1 MKQLFNIIFLFLL
14 ILSVTGCNSAS
25 SSNTPV
31 PDTNT
36 PVPVITPSEV
46 GTPEWI
52 FVSSSGGYDGH
63 GDKNVGY
70 DGITINTDNIVYYKD
85 GKIIDT
91 QKIVYKSEKSIR
103 TGKDTDLLHIGGE
116 GSMPCEV
123 VIDGNK
129 MTLYDN
135 FRDGYQYDFKKATSK
150 E

>member
-1 MKQLFNIIFLFLL
+1 MKQLFNIIFLLL
-14 ILSVTGCNSAS
+14 LMLSVIGCNSVA

-36 PVPVITPSEV
+36 PEPVITPSAS

-63 GDKNVGY
+63 GDKNVPY
-70 DGITINTDNIVYYKD
+70 DGITINTDNIVYYKN

-91 QKIVYKSEKSIR
+91 QKIVYKVGKSIR
-103 TGKDTDLLHIGGE
+103 NGKDTDLLYIGGE
-116 GSMPCEV
+116 GSMPCDV

-135 FRDGYQYDFKKATSK
+135 VYDGYQYDFKKATSK

>member
-14 ILSVTGCNSAS
+14 ILAVTGCNSAS

-36 PVPVITPSEV
+36 HVPVITPSEV

-52 FVSSSGGYDGH
+52 FVSSSGGMDGH
-63 GDKNVGY
+63 GNKNVGY

-85 GKIIDT
+85 GKVIDT
-91 QKIVYKSEKSIR
+91 QKIVYKSGKSIR
-103 TGKDTDLLHIGGE
+103 TGKTTDLLYIGGE
-116 GSMPCEV
+116 GTMPYDV
-123 VIDGNK
+123 VINGDK
-129 MTLYDN
+129 MTMYEN
-135 FRDGYQYDFKKATSK
+135 VYDGYQHDFKKATSK

>member
-14 ILSVTGCNSAS
+14 ILAVTGCNSAL

-36 PVPVITPSEV
+36 PEPVITPSEL

-52 FVSSSGGYDGH
+52 FLSSSGGYDGN

-70 DGITINTDNIVYYKD
+70 DGITINTDTIVYYKN

-91 QKIVYKSEKSIR
+91 KKIVYKTGKSIR
-103 TGKDTDLLHIGGE
+103 TGENKELLHIGGE
-116 GSMPCEV
+116 DTMPSEL
-123 VIDGNK
+123 VIDGDK

-135 FRDGYQYDFKKATSK
+135 FRDGYQYNFKKATSK